1 MTDRSGLKYVFTGGG
16 SGGHVN
22 PALAIADGIRDQH
35 PGVRIEYIGVRGKIE
50 ADLVPKRGYPIHLVH
65 ARGLPS
71 ARQVIPLIAFALATG
86 LGVLQCLWHLLR
98 IRPDIVVATG
108 GYASGPVLIA
118 LSMLRFL
125 KLSSAYNFIFEPN
138 VIPGLVN
145 RLAGRIADR
154 IGISFIETSR
164 YFSAEKVVHVGYPVR
179 QEIGSVSRE
188 DARIALN
195 VPVDATVVFAF
206 GGSQGARSINRAI
219 VDVLPVLLKRKKLY
233 VFHSIG
239 IQNGPGYNA
248 DQDTETRLKSYGL
261 SEEDLKRYHRMSYA
275 HEIHSLY
282 AASDIIIGRAGAGTI
297 TEICAGGRPSIL
309 VPLPNV
315 AGDHQVLNARA
326 LEASGAAIVLYEE
339 VLIEGKQVVGSVNSQ
354 RLVDIILSLADTPE
368 QREAMGEQARQVFDH
383 NGLDRIMEQL
393 ENTSCNG
400 ADYTPLGTSAFETL
414 ETVSGLSPF
423 QLLKRVESADEAL
436 MEALGTD
443 YLTYKTDGYL
453 TNQNWTIR
461 NVGVKLVGLLKY
473 TGKIPLLISMLQDRT
488 PVSRLRQIFGGDYQQ
503 VGFIRRNI
511 IRTMIQLDQYT
522 PEIRTALRASFKDPY
537 FEVRS
542 TAAQAVA
549 ELSQQIGTD
558 EELVSDLLKLMED
571 RSFEVVTA
579 AITALGKISDASFI
593 QHARR
598 FYLHSNWKIREAII
612 KALADLVIR
621 GVATDYDLLRTEMK
635 DLLVTCVDFKPTFPI
650 KKALNELAVLI
661 EPQHRQE

>member
-1 MTDRSGLKYVFTGGG
+1 MSDRSGLKYVFTGGG

-22 PALAIADGIRDQH
+22 PALAIADGVRDQH

-71 ARQVIPLIAFALATG
+71 VRQVIPLFAFALATG
-86 LGVLQCLWHLLR
+86 VGVLQCLWLLLR

-118 LSMLRFL
+118 LSILRIL
-125 KLSSAYNFIFEPN
+125 RLSSAYTFVFEPN

-145 RLAGRIADR
+145 RLAGRVADR

-164 YFSAEKVVHVGYPVR
+164 FFPAAKVAHVGYPVR

-195 VPVDATVVFAF
+195 VPMEATVIFAF

-219 VDVLPVLLKRKKLY
+219 IDVLPVLLERKNLH

-239 IQNGPGYNA
+239 IHKGPEYNA
-248 DQDTETRLKSYGL
+248 EQDTEARLKSHGL
-261 SEEDLKRYHRMSYA
+261 SREDQKRYHRMIYA
-275 HEIHSLY
+275 HNIHTLY

-326 LEASGAAIVLYEE
+326 LETGGAAIVLYEE
-339 VLIEGKQVVGSVNSQ
+339 ALIEGRQVVGSVNSR
-354 RLVDIILSLADTPE
+354 RLADIVLSLADTPE
-368 QREAMGEQARQVFDH
+368 QRENMGEHARQVFDH
-383 NGLDRIMEQL
+383 NGLDRIMNQL
-393 ENTSCNG
+393 ENTSCND
-400 ADYTPLGTSAFETL
+400 ADHPPRKTSAFETL

-423 QLLKRVESADEAL
+423 QLLKRVKSADEAML
-436 MEALGTD
+436 EAIGTD
-443 YLTYKTDGYL
+443 YLKYKTDGYL

-473 TGKIPLLISMLQDRT
+473 TEKIPVLISMLQDRT
-488 PVSRLRQIFGGDYQQ
+488 PVSRLQRIFGGDYQQ

-511 IRTMIQLDQYT
+511 VRTMIQLDQYS
-522 PEIRTALRASFKDPY
+522 PEIRTALRTSFEDPY

-542 TAAQAVA
+542 TSAQAVA
-549 ELSQQIGTD
+549 DLSLQVGTD
-558 EELVSDLLKLMED
+558 EELVSDLVKLMED

-598 FYLHSNWKIREAII
+598 FYLDSNWKIREAII
-612 KALADLVIR
+612 RAFADLVTR
-621 GVATDYDLLRTEMK
+621 GVATDYDLLRAEME